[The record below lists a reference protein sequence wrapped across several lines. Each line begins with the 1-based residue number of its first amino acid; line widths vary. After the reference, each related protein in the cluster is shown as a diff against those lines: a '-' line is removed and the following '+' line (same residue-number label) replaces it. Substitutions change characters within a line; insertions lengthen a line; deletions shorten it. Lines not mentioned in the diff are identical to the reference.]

1 MKIFLPN
8 IWILAK
14 LRGLKNQK
22 YQFDQVFPESIEF
35 EEEVELTF
43 RSELWFDFEYPFD
56 SFCFSSDNKA

>member
-1 MKIFLPN
+1 MFFGAFLTVTEASEYEG
-8 IWILAK
+8 I
-14 LRGLKNQK
+14 
-22 YQFDQVFPESIEF
+22 DQVFPESIEF